1 MGPGTGVTSADGS
14 PLSLAL
20 VSEMT
25 DDTARKV
32 ANAAMGLAALGA
44 AYVILSRP
52 PLRRLALRLALTA
65 LTGALPGWLNQ
76 EVRQAWAH
84 SGRQMR

>member
-1 MGPGTGVTSADGS
+1 
-14 PLSLAL
+14 
-20 VSEMT
+20 MT

-32 ANAAMGLAALGA
+32 ANAAIGLAALGA

-52 PLRRLALRLALTA
+52 PLRRLAFRLALTA
-65 LTGALPGWLNQ
+65 LTGTLPGWLNQ
-76 EVRQAWAH
+76 EVRQAWAD

>member
-1 MGPGTGVTSADGS
+1 
-14 PLSLAL
+14 
-20 VSEMT
+20 MT

-52 PLRRLALRLALTA
+52 PLRRLAFGLALTA
-65 LTGALPGWLNQ
+65 LTGTLPGWLHQ
-76 EVRQAWAH
+76 EVRQAWAD